1 MRRIAGRRVVNDVR
15 AACVQELFRRLFGLG
30 GASSQQGQQ
39 QQRQQQQQQQQQ
51 RRRQQQQQQQGQW
64 EAQRRPATGDP
75 RDPDGYYKALGV
87 RPDATKDEIQVLSNG
102 LGFCMQGNTSHR
114 TAKVAGAWPR
124 PANESV
130 LSCWCLTLGNNCIRA
145 QAAFRGQ
152 AQRLHPDH
160 VSDPAK
166 KPEATKRFQALLEAY
181 QVLRDPS
188 KRQAYDRGY

>member
-1 MRRIAGRRVVNDVR
+1 VCSIH
-15 AACVQELFRRLFGLG
+15 AARLLASVCIQICAELLV
-30 GASSQQGQQ
+30 
-39 QQRQQQQQQQQQ
+39 
-51 RRRQQQQQQQGQW
+51 
-64 EAQRRPATGDP
+64 PTGD
-75 RDPDGYYKALGV
+75 
-87 RPDATKDEIQVLSNG
+87 N
-102 LGFCMQGNTSHR
+102 M
-114 TAKVAGAWPR
+114 
-124 PANESV
+124 
-130 LSCWCLTLGNNCIRA
+130 CICA